1 MGGASSHVFR
11 HPSYHQDFQENVAK
25 LMFNYGFHVTVGD
38 QDWFTN
44 VSFNVRSKYFYK
56 YQLQCETKYKYI
68 SRQQQIS
75 INCEI
80 KMQIIQTRGNIIRK
94 TVSELGAGLHSAL
107 WIQHSSVRPVL
118 EARDK
123 GMKWFWN
130 VCGINVEVEERMQ
143 LLKIICFKI
152 RPPWEDIFWDY
163 HRCDNPYVIIHRY
176 HLGEL
181 KM

>member
-1 MGGASSHVFR
+1 
-11 HPSYHQDFQENVAK
+11 
-25 LMFNYGFHVTVGD
+25 
-38 QDWFTN
+38 
-44 VSFNVRSKYFYK
+44 
-56 YQLQCETKYKYI
+56 
-68 SRQQQIS
+68 
-75 INCEI
+75 
-80 KMQIIQTRGNIIRK
+80 MQIIQTRVNIIRK

-181 KM
+181 KMKRWLGELKIFNSPNLKTSPQAKRHKPSLLITFLTVLTSLASIII